1 MFSTEPADNTRAA
14 ASGAAPALRAVCRD
28 GKNVRQLL
36 KTPSIPSSAAGGQA
50 MVWSSAA
57 VGYAIETEPGPRRS
71 IMTMQEGPTGGD
83 KAATA
88 TTEAPPKR
96 KTRPAPPKQ
105 DKLPPFNVVLHNDE
119 VNSMEQVIEAIV
131 AITPL
136 TLEVAVRKML
146 EAHTRKRSLLLTT
159 HKERAE
165 LYRDQ
170 FKSKKLKV
178 TIEPAAG

>member
-1 MFSTEPADNTRAA
+1 MSKQEAESTGEKRAA
-14 ASGAAPALRAVCRD
+14 VA
-28 GKNVRQLL
+28 
-36 KTPSIPSSAAGGQA
+36 
-50 MVWSSAA
+50 
-57 VGYAIETEPGPRRS
+57 
-71 IMTMQEGPTGGD
+71 
-83 KAATA
+83 
-88 TTEAPPKR
+88 TEAPPKR

-119 VNSMEQVIEAIV
+119 VNTMEQVIKAIV

-146 EAHTRKRSLLLTT
+146 EAHTHKRALLLTT

-170 FKSKKLKV
+170 FKSKKLTV
-178 TIEPAAG
+178 TIEPAAK

>member
-1 MFSTEPADNTRAA
+1 MTKPDDEQTRE
-14 ASGAAPALRAVCRD
+14 D
-28 GKNVRQLL
+28 G
-36 KTPSIPSSAAGGQA
+36 P
-50 MVWSSAA
+50 A
-57 VGYAIETEPGPRRS
+57 VG
-71 IMTMQEGPTGGD
+71 
-83 KAATA
+83 TA
-88 TTEAPPKR
+88 EAPPKR
-96 KTRPAPPKQ
+96 KTKPAPPKQ
-105 DKLPPFNVVLHNDE
+105 DQLPPFNVVLHNDD
-119 VNSMEQVIEAIV
+119 VNSMEHVIKAIV

-170 FKSKKLKV
+170 FKSKKLTV